1 MVPFPEYPRPMMQR
15 TSFVNLNG
23 IWQYAFTEEAS
34 LPKEWHGD
42 ILVPYSPET
51 KASGVQRTL
60 QPNEWLHYSR
70 TFAAPAANGGHV
82 LLHFGAVDCDCL
94 VEVNHCEVGRH
105 TGGYWP
111 FTFDITDYLH
121 EGNENILHVAVQDPS
136 DTGIQARGKQ
146 KLQQGG
152 MFYPA
157 QSGIWQTVWL
167 EHVPNCYVHHISC
180 ETDVENNTVSI
191 MVETNA
197 DSTVRADIL
206 FEKQLVASAASETDG
221 KHCIMRVVLPKA
233 HMHLWAPNHPNLYD
247 VIIHLGEDM
256 VLSYFAMREWTCERD
271 AHGIMRFC
279 LNHQPIFMNGLLDQ
293 GYWQDGLYTPPSDE
307 AVIEELKLV
316 KSLGFNML
324 RKHAKIEPQRWYY
337 HCDRL
342 GLIVWQD
349 CVSGGTKMQS
359 WYVTYLA
366 NLLLPVLRHFPDHGL
381 FRYLLSRPNSES
393 RTLFRREMADT
404 IMTLKSHPSIAM
416 WIPFNEGWGQFNAS
430 SITKELHNMDNTRLI
445 DQASG
450 WFDQGGG
457 DVYSIHNYFYKLRI
471 RKKSRVVALTEYGGI
486 AWPMP
491 GHLTHEKTYGYGTAG
506 NRETLTA
513 RYCVLQMDTILPQL
527 EKGLSALVYT
537 QLSDVEEEVNGI
549 RTYDRLEI
557 KPDADAVRKTNA
569 ALTAEFDRCSQC
581 CE

>member
-1 MVPFPEYPRPMMQR
+1 MAPFPEYPRPMMQR

-23 IWQYAFTEEAS
+23 IWQYAFTRDEALPEE
-34 LPKEWHGD
+34 WDGN
-42 ILVPYSPET
+42 ILVPYSPEVKT
-51 KASGVQRTL
+51 SGVHRTL
-60 QPNEWLHYSR
+60 QPNEWLHYCR
-70 TFAAPAANGGHV
+70 TFTAPAANSGHV
-82 LLHFGAVDCDCL
+82 LLHFGAVDCDCRI
-94 VEVNHCEVGRH
+94 EINCHEVGRH
-105 TGGYWP
+105 SGGYWP

-121 EGNENILHVAVQDPS
+121 EGSDNMLHVAVQDPS

-146 KLQQGG
+146 KLQPGG

-167 EHVPNCYVHHISC
+167 ERVPSCYIHHITC
-180 ETDVENNTVSI
+180 EADVENKAVSI
-191 MVETNA
+191 MLETNA
-197 DSTVRADIL
+197 DSAVHAEIL
-206 FEKQLVASAASETDG
+206 YENQAVASADSETHG
-221 KHCIMRVVLPKA
+221 NRCVMHIALPKE
-233 HMHLWAPNHPNLYD
+233 HMHLWSPDHPNLYD
-247 VIIHLGEDM
+247 VTIHLGADT
-256 VLSYFAMREWTCERD
+256 VQSYFAMREWSCEKDTR
-271 AHGIMRFC
+271 GIMRFC
-279 LNHQPIFMNGLLDQ
+279 LNHQPIFVNGLLDQ

-307 AVIEELKLV
+307 AVVEELKLV

-324 RKHAKIEPQRWYY
+324 RKHAKIEPERWYY

-359 WYVTYLA
+359 WYVTYLT
-366 NLLLPVLRHFPDHGL
+366 NLLLPVLRHFPDYGL

-404 IMTLKSHPSIAM
+404 IMALKNHPSIAM
-416 WIPFNEGWGQFNAS
+416 WVPFNEGWGQFNAS
-430 SITKELHNMDNTRLI
+430 SITKELREMDNTRLV

-457 DVYSIHNYFYKLRI
+457 DVYSIHNYFYKLHI
-471 RKKSRVVALTEYGGI
+471 RKKQRVVALTEYGGI

-491 GHLTHEKTYGYGTAG
+491 GHLTHEKTYGYGTADS
-506 NRETLTA
+506 RETLTA
-513 RYCVLQMDTILPQL
+513 RYCDLQMGTILPQI

-537 QLSDVEEEVNGI
+537 QLTDVEEEVNGI
-549 RTYDRLEI
+549 RTYDRQEI
-557 KPDADAVRKTNA
+557 KPDAGAIRKTNA
-569 ALTAEFDRCSQC
+569 ALAAEFARCTQR

>member
-15 TSFVNLNG
+15 TGFVNLNG
-23 IWQYAFTEEAS
+23 LWQYAFTEESS

-60 QPNEWLHYSR
+60 QPNEWLHYCR
-70 TFAAPAANGGHV
+70 TFTAPAANDGHV
-82 LLHFGAVDCDCL
+82 LLHFGAVDFDCR
-94 VEVNHCEVGRH
+94 VEVNQREVGRH
-105 TGGYWP
+105 IGGYWP

-121 EGNENILHVAVQDPS
+121 EGNENMLHVAVRDPS

-146 KLQQGG
+146 KLQPGG

-167 EHVPNCYVHHISC
+167 EHVPKCYVHHISC
-180 ETDVENNTVSI
+180 ETDVEHNTVSI

-206 FEKQLVASAASETDG
+206 FENQLVASAVSETDG
-221 KHCIMRVVLPKA
+221 KRCVMRVVLPKE
-233 HMHLWAPNHPNLYD
+233 HMHLWSPNHPNLYD
-247 VIIHLGEDM
+247 VIIHLDEDT
-256 VLSYFAMREWTCERD
+256 VQSYFAMREWTCEKD

-279 LNHQPIFMNGLLDQ
+279 LNHQPIFVNGLLDQ
-293 GYWQDGLYTPPSDE
+293 GYWQDGLYTPPSDD

-366 NLLLPVLRHFPDHGL
+366 NLLLPVLRRFPDNGL

-404 IMTLKSHPSIAM
+404 ITALKNHPSIAM
-416 WIPFNEGWGQFNAS
+416 WVPFNEGWGQFNAS
-430 SITKELHNMDNTRLI
+430 SITQELHKMDSTRLI

-471 RKKSRVVALTEYGGI
+471 RKKRRVVALTEYGGI

-491 GHLTHEKTYGYGTAG
+491 GHLTHEKTYGYGTAD

-513 RYCVLQMDTILPQL
+513 RYCALQMGTILPQI

-537 QLSDVEEEVNGI
+537 QLTDVEEEVNGI
-549 RTYDRLEI
+549 RTYDRQEI

-569 ALTAEFDRCSQC
+569 ALTDEFDRCAQRS
-581 CE
+581 E